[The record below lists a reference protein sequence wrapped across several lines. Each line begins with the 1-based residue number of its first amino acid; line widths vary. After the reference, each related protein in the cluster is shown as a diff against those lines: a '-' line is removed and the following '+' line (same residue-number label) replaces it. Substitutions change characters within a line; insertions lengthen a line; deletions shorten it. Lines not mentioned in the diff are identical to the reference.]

1 MFCGDGFRQ
10 KDEETF
16 LLEIPENRDYK
27 ILQLTDLHL
36 GFGIFSHKKDKM
48 ALDAVTKIINR
59 TSPDLIVFTGDIIFP
74 FLPKAG
80 TMNNKKQAE
89 RFIRFIDR
97 FKIPYTLVFGNHD
110 CEMGATCNKEQLAEI
125 FATGKYAVFT
135 KGRYEHSPQNP
146 IAGVGNFVLD
156 LIDGEGRI
164 LLPLIHLDSN
174 MYGDG
179 WFFSGFDCIHEDQ
192 TDWCMEKLN
201 ERKVPAMAFF
211 HMPPA
216 EFKEAY
222 EKMKLGDH
230 SVIYEHGSI
239 GEKDEYFG
247 ISNRPPHFFEK
258 AVDNGWLKWIFCG
271 HDHLNTLSLTYKGI
285 RMTYGMS
292 IDYLGYSG
300 IAKQY
305 IQRGATLITR
315 KTDGNI
321 DITMVPLTTV
331 VSTRVRGA

>member
-1 MFCGDGFRQ
+1 MYTSPNFHIQ
-10 KDEETF
+10 DEETF
-16 LLEIPENRDYK
+16 TLRIPDDRDYK

-36 GFGIFSHKKDKM
+36 GFGFLSGKKDRL
-48 ALDAVTKIINR
+48 ALSAVTELIHR
-59 TSPDLIVFTGDIIFP
+59 TQPDLMVLTGDSVFP
-74 FLPKAG
+74 FFPKSG
-80 TMNNKKQAE
+80 TMNNGKQA
-89 RFIRFIDR
+89 RKLLAFLDGFQ
-97 FKIPYTLVFGNHD
+97 IPYTFVFGNHD
-110 CEMGATCNKEQLAEI
+110 CEMGSTCDKEQLADV
-125 FATGKYAVFT
+125 FATGKYAIFT
-135 KGRYEHSPQNP
+135 KGRYEHSEKP

-156 LIDGEGRI
+156 LVDDKGKV
-164 LLPLIHLDSN
+164 LQPLILLDSN

-179 WFFSGFDCIHEDQ
+179 WFFSGFDCVHEDQ
-192 TDWCMEKLN
+192 TDWCMEKLDA
-201 ERKVPAMAFF
+201 RKVPAMVFF

-247 ISNRPPHFFEK
+247 ISNRKPCFFEK
-258 AVDNGWLKWIFCG
+258 AVDNGWTKWIFCG
-271 HDHLNTLSLTYKGI
+271 HDHLNTLSLTYRGI

-315 KTDGNI
+315 RPDGEV
-321 DITMVPLTTV
+321 DIAMVPLTTV

>member
-1 MFCGDGFRQ
+1 MYTSKNFQIR
-10 KDEETF
+10 DEETF
-16 LLEIPENRDYK
+16 SLCIPTDRDYK

-36 GFGIFSHKKDKM
+36 GFGMFSGKKDRL
-48 ALDAVTKIINR
+48 ALAAVTELIRR
-59 TSPDLIVFTGDIIFP
+59 TGPDLIVLTGDSVFP
-74 FLPKAG
+74 FFPKSG
-80 TMNNKKQAE
+80 TMNNRKQAE
-89 RFIRFIDR
+89 KLLAFLDGFQ
-97 FKIPYTLVFGNHD
+97 IPYTLVFGNHD
-110 CEMGATCNKEQLAEI
+110 CEMGSTCNKEQLAEI
-125 FATGKYAVFT
+125 FTTGKYAVFT

-146 IAGVGNFVLD
+146 ITGVGNFVVD
-156 LIDGEGRI
+156 LTDDQGKL
-164 LLPLIHLDSN
+164 LLPLILLDSN

-179 WFFSGFDCIHEDQ
+179 WFFS
-192 TDWCMEKLN
+192 
-201 ERKVPAMAFF
+201 
-211 HMPPA
+211 
-216 EFKEAY
+216 
-222 EKMKLGDH
+222 MKLGDH

-247 ISNRPPHFFEK
+247 ISNQPPHFFEK

-271 HDHLNTLSLTYKGI
+271 HDHLNTLSLIYQGI

>member
-1 MFCGDGFRQ
+1 
-10 KDEETF
+10 
-16 LLEIPENRDYK
+16 
-27 ILQLTDLHL
+27 
-36 GFGIFSHKKDKM
+36 
-48 ALDAVTKIINR
+48 
-59 TSPDLIVFTGDIIFP
+59 
-74 FLPKAG
+74 
-80 TMNNKKQAE
+80 
-89 RFIRFIDR
+89 
-97 FKIPYTLVFGNHD
+97 
-110 CEMGATCNKEQLAEI
+110 
-125 FATGKYAVFT
+125 
-135 KGRYEHSPQNP
+135 
-146 IAGVGNFVLD
+146 
-156 LIDGEGRI
+156 
-164 LLPLIHLDSN
+164 

-192 TDWCMEKLN
+192 TDWCMEKLS

-230 SVIYEHGSI
+230 SVSYEHGSI